1 MSRVAAAIRTEGLRK
16 RFGKVDAVRG
26 VDLSV
31 DEGTVLAM
39 LGPNGAGK
47 TTTVRILATLETPD
61 AGQATVAGF
70 DVVRQAA
77 QVRRRI
83 GLTGQ
88 FAAVDARLTGRENLR
103 LIGVLHGMR
112 RRDAASRAAELLDQF
127 DLAGAADRLSSTY
140 SGGMRRR
147 LDLAASLIARP
158 SVVFLDEPTSGLDPV
173 GRRLLWRTIRDLV
186 AGGMTILLTTQY
198 LEEADELA
206 DTVVVV
212 DKGQVVAYGTSAEL
226 KSKVG
231 GERLEISP
239 VAPSDVPT
247 VVSTL
252 AGTTAAAP
260 VVSGD
265 QRSVSVALVGGV
277 SRLAAAA
284 TALSDAGVEVA
295 EFAVRRPSL
304 VDVFVSL
311 TGAER

>member
-1 MSRVAAAIRTEGLRK
+1 VAATVETEGLRK
-16 RFGKVDAVRG
+16 RFGKVDAVCG

-31 DEGTVLAM
+31 AEGTVLAM

-47 TTTVRILATLETPD
+47 TTTVRILATLLEPD
-61 AGQATVAGF
+61 AGRATVAGF
-70 DVVRQAA
+70 DVVRHSA

-88 FAAVDARLTGRENLR
+88 YAAVDARLTGRENLR
-103 LIGVLHGMR
+103 LIGVLHGLR
-112 RRDAASRAAELLDQF
+112 RRDAGVRAAELLEQF
-127 DLAGAADRLSSTY
+127 DLADAADRLVSTY

-147 LDLAASLIARP
+147 LDLAASLVARP
-158 SVVFLDEPTSGLDPV
+158 LVVFLDEPTTGLDPV
-173 GRRLLWRTIRDLV
+173 GRQLLWRTVRDLV

-206 DTVVVV
+206 DNVVVV

-226 KSKVG
+226 KSRVG
-231 GERLEISP
+231 GERLEIAP
-239 VAPSDVPT
+239 VALADVPA
-247 VVSTL
+247 VVCAL
-252 AGTTAAAP
+252 AGTTTSVP

-265 QRSVSVALVGGV
+265 QRSVSVPLHGGV

-284 TALSDAGVEVA
+284 TALRDAGVEVA

-311 TGAER
+311 TGGPR